1 MNFCGFSF
9 DSETRGQVSRLAQSG
24 RLPHAVIIESK
35 SEEQAKNLAALLSA
49 YAVCESEDKPCGVCR
64 QCKNALSNAHPDIK
78 KLEPDK
84 KSKSG
89 IYSIEQI
96 RDLAVDAQVRPND
109 ADAKV
114 YIFEEADKRFPEVQ
128 QNAFLKLLEEPPQRI
143 YFLLLVKSAKALLPT
158 IRSRCTVIRT
168 GGEEAISGEDAQS
181 AKEIIPGILSPR
193 EYEANSDKKLAR
205 KLASKLTRK
214 KIIEMIELTDS
225 CDYKLRQNSNINL
238 LTTWLCG
245 EYRRILWQR

>member
-1 MNFCGFSF
+1 M
-9 DSETRGQVSRLAQSG
+9 
-24 RLPHAVIIESK
+24 
-35 SEEQAKNLAALLSA
+35 
-49 YAVCESEDKPCGVCR
+49 
-64 QCKNALSNAHPDIK
+64 
-78 KLEPDK
+78 
-84 KSKSG
+84 
-89 IYSIEQI
+89 
-96 RDLAVDAQVRPND
+96 RPND

-168 GGEEAISGEDAQS
+168 GGEEAISGEAVQS
-181 AKEIIPGILSPR
+181 AKEIITGILSPR
-193 EYEANSDKKLAR
+193 EYELMLAMRALTDKTQQAGILLAVKNHLRDALVTLSGGDANSDKELAR

>member
-158 IRSRCTVIRT
+158 IRSRCTR
-168 GGEEAISGEDAQS
+168 AFS
-181 AKEIIPGILSPR
+181 
-193 EYEANSDKKLAR
+193 
-205 KLASKLTRK
+205 
-214 KIIEMIELTDS
+214 
-225 CDYKLRQNSNINL
+225 
-238 LTTWLCG
+238 
-245 EYRRILWQR
+245 RRGNTS

>member
-114 YIFEEADKRFPEVQ
+114 LFPVARQEREGSAADDPLALHGYQNRRRGSDKR
-128 QNAFLKLLEEPPQRI
+128 
-143 YFLLLVKSAKALLPT
+143 
-158 IRSRCTVIRT
+158 
-168 GGEEAISGEDAQS
+168 
-181 AKEIIPGILSPR
+181 
-193 EYEANSDKKLAR
+193 
-205 KLASKLTRK
+205 
-214 KIIEMIELTDS
+214 
-225 CDYKLRQNSNINL
+225 
-238 LTTWLCG
+238 
-245 EYRRILWQR
+245 